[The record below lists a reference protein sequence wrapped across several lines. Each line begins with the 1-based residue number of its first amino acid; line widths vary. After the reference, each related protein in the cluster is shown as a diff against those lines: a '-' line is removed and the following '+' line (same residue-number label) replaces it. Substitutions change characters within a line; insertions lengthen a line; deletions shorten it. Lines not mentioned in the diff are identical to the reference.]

1 LAASIRQVPIYK
13 LYGEAE
19 QWLTPDMVHCE
30 SIAARSSLHD
40 WQIKPHQ
47 HHGLFQIL
55 YLKDGAATVRV
66 DERIE
71 ALRPGQVLL
80 VPQMC
85 IHGFEF
91 ARDAEGLVITL
102 AYPLIRKISPAIADL
117 LASWAGAQVHCLQG
131 LQGAHVEAALRAF
144 ADAYRGDALH
154 RNLLMDS
161 LLGALL
167 VWLTRD
173 VVVGEGRQGDNL
185 PARGVR
191 RSAGHFGAFC
201 QMIEQ
206 TYAGHHALAWYAG
219 KLGITA
225 AHLNSLCRLAV
236 DRSALELIHERLL
249 LEARRNLVYTTM
261 SINLVSDALGFADP
275 AYFTRF
281 FKRATGLT
289 PVAFRKRALMASSA
303 HGP

>member
-1 LAASIRQVPIYK
+1 MALIRQVPVYK
-13 LYGEAE
+13 LYGEVE
-19 QWLTPDMVHCE
+19 QWLTADMVHCE

-55 YLKDGAATVRV
+55 YLKDGVATVRV
-66 DERIE
+66 DERTE
-71 ALRPGQVLL
+71 ALRAGQILL

-91 ARDAEGLVITL
+91 ARNAEGLVITL
-102 AYPLIRKISPAIADL
+102 AYPLLRKISPAIADL
-117 LASWAGAQVHCLQG
+117 LASWTSARLHEPEGDQS
-131 LQGAHVEAALRAF
+131 AHIDSAFSAF
-144 ADAYRGDALH
+144 ASAYRSEAPH
-154 RNLLMDS
+154 RTLLMDS

-167 VWLTRD
+167 VWLTRP
-173 VVVGEGRQGDNL
+173 VSEREPRHAAHAGNGARRGD
-185 PARGVR
+185 
-191 RSAGHFGAFC
+191 GHFGTFC
-201 QMIEQ
+201 QMIEEA
-206 TYAGHHALAWYAG
+206 YAGHHALAWYAS

-225 AHLNSLCRLAV
+225 AHLNSLCRRAV

-261 SINLVSDALGFADP
+261 SVNLVSDALGFADP

-281 FKRATGLT
+281 FKRATGLA
-289 PVAFRKRALMASSA
+289 PGAFRKQAQAASASWG
-303 HGP
+303 HGV